1 MPVAP
6 WLLIG
11 IGGFFGAIARHFVD
25 RRVGLLTG
33 CAMPWGTL
41 LINVGGSFVAGVL
54 VALIVERTS
63 LSPGLRAPLVIG
75 FLGAYTTFSTWMLQS
90 WQLIEQGSW
99 TMAMLNVGGAVVLGM
114 VAVTSGV
121 LIGRAI

>member
-1 MPVAP
+1 
-6 WLLIG
+6 
-11 IGGFFGAIARHFVD
+11 
-25 RRVGLLTG
+25 
-33 CAMPWGTL
+33 
-41 LINVGGSFVAGVL
+41 
-54 VALIVERTS
+54 
-63 LSPGLRAPLVIG
+63 
-75 FLGAYTTFSTWMLQS
+75 MLQS